1 MFLLQKRAV
10 RIIFGANRL
19 AHTEPIF
26 KSLKLLNIHKLYRY
40 NIGLMMYKYHHKK
53 LPHIFDDYF
62 TMNSDVHVYSTRQS
76 HLLHTPKYSTELRK
90 RSFKCKAVSVWNDIH
105 KALKSVNIAIGTFK
119 DHLKKYLLS
128 L

>member
-1 MFLLQKRAV
+1 
-10 RIIFGANRL
+10 
-19 AHTEPIF
+19 
-26 KSLKLLNIHKLYRY
+26 
-40 NIGLMMYKYHHKK
+40 MMYKYHHKK